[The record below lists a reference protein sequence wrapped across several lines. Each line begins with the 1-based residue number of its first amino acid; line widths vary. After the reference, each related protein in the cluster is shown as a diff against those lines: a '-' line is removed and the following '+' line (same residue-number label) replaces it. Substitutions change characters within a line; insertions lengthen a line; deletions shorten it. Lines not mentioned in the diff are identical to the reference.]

1 MITMLHPCRCNIV
14 FADNGDSI
22 LSKLKSMGFPR
33 NEFITEAIRLGRSQE
48 FITEALAYADALDNK
63 GLPVIFD
70 VGHLAFILNKDMK
83 EMALI
88 TMNASQ
94 LYRYFAIKK
103 RNGGLRRIM
112 APYRNLQAAQLWI
125 KESILDKIQYSNC
138 VTAFVSGRNT
148 SMNAKAHEGRK
159 YVLKFD
165 LKDFFESINIVR
177 VISAFRWMGYDGRV
191 ALCLARICTAKI
203 DEYNIYKQLEDQP
216 EVQALFEDM
225 RNSYLPFLM
234 QGAPTSLGLANIVC
248 GRLDKRLNGYALK
261 HGISY
266 TRYADDI
273 TFSSDDKVLLPSV
286 NFIRKVVNSEGFL
299 LNEKKTEL
307 LHEGNRQI
315 VTGLL
320 IDGHV
325 RVPGRYKR
333 DIMRHIH
340 FCQKFGGRAHFH
352 RIAPFMA
359 YGKEWLEGR
368 IRYVYSVEPE
378 AAQKMWKEFE
388 KIDWGI

>member
-1 MITMLHPCRCNIV
+1 MFIMSHPFRCDIII
-14 FADNGDSI
+14 ADSGDRK
-22 LSKLKSMGFPR
+22 LSKQKSMGFPR
-33 NEFITEAIRLGRSQE
+33 NEFITEATRLGRSQG

-83 EMALI
+83 EVIRI
-88 TMNASQ
+88 TKDASRQ
-94 LYRYFAIKK
+94 YRYFAIKK

-112 APYRNLQAAQLWI
+112 APYRDLQAVQQWI
-125 KESILDKIQYSNC
+125 KESILDKIPQPHC

-148 SMNAKAHEGRK
+148 CMNAKAHESRK

-165 LKDFFESINIVR
+165 LKDFFESINIAR
-177 VISAFRWMGYDGRV
+177 VIAAFKWMGYDGRV

-203 DEYNIYKQLEDQP
+203 DNYNYKLLEDQP
-216 EVQALFEDM
+216 DIQALFADL
-225 RNSYLPFLM
+225 RNRALPFLM
-234 QGAPTSLGLANIVC
+234 QGAPTSPGLANIVC

-273 TFSSDDKVLLPSV
+273 TFSSDDKSLLPSV
-286 NFIRKVVNSEGFL
+286 NFVRKVVNSEGFQ
-299 LNEKKTEL
+299 LNDKKTAL
-307 LHEGNRQI
+307 LHEGNRQV

-320 IDGHV
+320 VDGDV

-333 DIMRHIH
+333 DILRHIH
-340 FCQKFGGRAHFH
+340 FCQKFGGRNHFH
-352 RIAPFMA
+352 RIAPYMA

-368 IRYVYSVEPE
+368 IRYVHSVEPQT
-378 AAQKMWKEFE
+378 AKKMWKEFE
-388 KIDWGI
+388 KIDWGY